1 MSYQTPQET
10 FWAGEFG
17 TEYITRNRAANL
29 LGPKIRMF
37 SRILGMTRDV
47 HSVFE
52 IGPNVGLN
60 LLAIRSVLPAIELN
74 AIEINAEACRE
85 VRGLIGDNAVHGSI
99 LDLEPTRT
107 FDFVFTSGVLIHI
120 DPDSLAPVYD
130 KMHAMSSRYIMVNEY
145 YNPAPVE
152 VTYRGQAGR
161 LFKRDFCGDLL
172 DRFADLELVDYGFTY
187 RRDPIFPQD
196 DCTWF
201 LLRKR

>member
-1 MSYQTPQET
+1 MSYQTPQEAL
-10 FWAGEFG
+10 WAGPFG
-17 TEYITRNRAANL
+17 SEYITRNRAQNL

-37 SRILGMTRDV
+37 SRILARARDV
-47 HSVFE
+47 NSVFE

-74 AIEINAEACRE
+74 AIEINEDAYRE
-85 VRGLIGDNAVHGSI
+85 VRAVIGDHATHGSI
-99 LDLEPTRT
+99 LDFEIVRT

-120 DPDSLAPVYD
+120 NPDSLISVYD

-145 YNPAPVE
+145 YNPSPME
-152 VTYRGQAGR
+152 VTYRGQTGR

-172 DRFADLELVDYGFTY
+172 DRFEDLELVDYGFTY
-187 RRDPIFPQD
+187 RRDPVFPQD